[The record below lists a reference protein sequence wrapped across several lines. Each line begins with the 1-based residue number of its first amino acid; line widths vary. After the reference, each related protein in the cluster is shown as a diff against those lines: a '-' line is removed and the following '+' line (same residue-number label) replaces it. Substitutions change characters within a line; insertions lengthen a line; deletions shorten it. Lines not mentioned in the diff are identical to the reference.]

1 MLQVTLCKRR
11 GGLFKK
17 ANDLSKL
24 CGVEIAVLVLQDK
37 KTSEFVSTDLSRILH
52 LSRDMQSG
60 GTGKDASET
69 AQLWE
74 HLESQRRE
82 LEALRREVA
91 AEKLKASVLR
101 GSNSHAIQMEEEHE
115 APLSVAAATGTHT
128 LEALAVASASGV
140 TTSVV
145 PRKNTEEVGDNVV
158 SNPSTCSSASC
169 LASIEVASA
178 EYAQPSSPPASPA
191 PSEDTADID
200 SEFGGTCE
208 PASKRVCLDANSVKM
223 AHSTLQASLES
234 AIDMPMHMGASQMQR
249 FVSHLSPTA

>member
-1 MLQVTLCKRR
+1 MYCAAHRVLYHSHLRSPHLSIATVRFLCCSVVVYLLPHRLIRLNTVMGRRKIDIAYIANDRVRKASAVACFDDYFTCSWSESFGAPLQSTPHPCDRFVLQVTLCKRR

-91 AEKLKASVLR
+91 AEVS
-101 GSNSHAIQMEEEHE
+101 SIMSAIWQTYFTCFRVS
-115 APLSVAAATGTHT
+115 SVAP
-128 LEALAVASASGV
+128 VSCAS
-140 TTSVV
+140 
-145 PRKNTEEVGDNVV
+145 
-158 SNPSTCSSASC
+158 
-169 LASIEVASA
+169 
-178 EYAQPSSPPASPA
+178 
-191 PSEDTADID
+191 
-200 SEFGGTCE
+200 F
-208 PASKRVCLDANSVKM
+208 
-223 AHSTLQASLES
+223 
-234 AIDMPMHMGASQMQR
+234 
-249 FVSHLSPTA
+249 